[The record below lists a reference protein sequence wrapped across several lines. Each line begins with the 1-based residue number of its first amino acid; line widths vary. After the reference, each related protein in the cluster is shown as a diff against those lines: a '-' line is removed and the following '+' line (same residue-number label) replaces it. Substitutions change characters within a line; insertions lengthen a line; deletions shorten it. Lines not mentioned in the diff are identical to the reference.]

1 MPSSTLVPAK
11 DPTLLF
17 TNAGMVQFKDIM
29 TGLDLPHSPT
39 AVSVQRCIRA
49 GGKHNDLENVGYT
62 TRHLTFFEMLGNFSF
77 GAYFKSEAIE
87 YAWEFLTK
95 VLLLPTERL
104 WITVHETDDEAAV
117 LWADKAGVSPE
128 RIIRLGDADNFWAMG
143 GTGPCGPCSEIFYDH
158 GEEVAGGLPG
168 SATAEGDRYAEI
180 WNLVFMQYERSA
192 EGKRTELS
200 KPCVDTGMGLE
211 RICAVVQK
219 VHSSYETDLLAPLLA
234 KAADIAKIQ
243 DGVAENI
250 SLRVIAD
257 HIRSIAFLIADGVLP
272 DNEGRGYVLRRIIR
286 RALRH
291 VQKIGAGLGLLGEL
305 VQPLV
310 EKMGSAYPSL
320 TQAAGRI
327 QSILTQEEALFGRTL
342 DQGLAVLEDAL
353 RNMLSGQTEISGRLA
368 FQLYDTYGFPPDL
381 TADFARERG
390 LGVNMADF
398 DKAMAEQRERS
409 RGASQF
415 GKTQAVGKLPD
426 ADMATDFIGYDETQ
440 TQADI
445 QLLYRNQDTSLEQAD
460 ALAQGEIGMV
470 VLDHTPFYAEAG
482 GQAGDAGHLAW
493 QGGRFVV
500 THTTKS
506 GNCHLHHGHVEKGNL
521 TAGIKVS
528 AEIAKARRQK
538 TRLNHSATHLLHA
551 ALRKVLGE
559 QVEQKGSLVEAGKL
573 RFDFSHTAAL
583 TREEL
588 AAIEECVNNEIRLNT
603 AITTEIM
610 PLDVAKEKGAISL
623 FGEKYA
629 DQVRVLTMGDGFS
642 MELCGGTHA
651 NQTGDIGVFRI
662 INESSIAAHIR
673 RIEALTGQEALAW
686 SQQSDQAMRMLQ
698 GLLKAERTEVVA
710 KVMQLQEQ
718 QKTLQKSVQRL
729 SEKLATKASGD
740 LAAQAEQL
748 GDIRLLAIN
757 VGQLDKKA
765 ILVVL
770 DDLKKKL
777 GSAVILLAAE
787 TGNTVN
793 LTVGVTQD
801 LTGRIKA
808 NELVQEIGVLVGA
821 KGGGRVDMA
830 QAGGGH
836 MPEKLPEALAAV
848 KTFVQKRLA

>member
-1 MPSSTLVPAK
+1 MPSSTLVPAQ

-17 TNAGMVQFKDIM
+17 TNAGMVQFKDMM
-29 TGLDLPHSPT
+29 TGLDAPDFPT
-39 AVSVQRCIRA
+39 AASVQRCVRA

-87 YAWEFLTK
+87 YAWEFLTQ
-95 VLLLPTERL
+95 VLLLPAERL
-104 WITVHETDDEAAV
+104 WITVHETDDEAAA
-117 LWADKAGVSPE
+117 LWADKAAVPPD

-143 GTGPCGPCSEIFYDH
+143 STGPCGPCSEIFYDH
-158 GEEVAGGLPG
+158 GAEVAGGPPG
-168 SATAEGDRYAEI
+168 SAAAEGDRYVEI

-192 EGKRTELS
+192 EGRRTALS

-219 VHSSYETDLLAPLLA
+219 VHSSYETDLFAPLLA
-234 KAADIAKIQ
+234 KAADMAKIQ
-243 DGVAENI
+243 DEVVENI
-250 SLRVIAD
+250 SLRVITD
-257 HIRSIAFLIADGVLP
+257 HIRSIAFLLADGVLP
-272 DNEGRGYVLRRIIR
+272 DNAGRGYVLRRIIR

-291 VQKIGAGLGLLGEL
+291 AQKIGARQGLLGEL

-310 EKMGSAYPSL
+310 EKMGGAYPKL
-320 TQAAGRI
+320 AQAAGHI
-327 QSILTQEEALFGRTL
+327 KSMLTQEEALFSRTL

-353 RNMLSGQTEISGRLA
+353 RNMTSGQTEISGRLA

-381 TADFARERG
+381 TADLARERG
-390 LGVNMADF
+390 LRVNMSDF
-398 DKAMAEQRERS
+398 DKAMAEQRKRA
-409 RGASQF
+409 RGASRF
-415 GKTQAVGKLPD
+415 GETQAGGDLPD

-440 TQADI
+440 AQADI
-445 QLLYRNQDTSLEQAD
+445 QLLYRHQGASLERTD
-460 ALAQGEIGMV
+460 ALAQDEIGVV

-482 GQAGDAGHLAW
+482 GQAGDSGHLAW
-493 QGGRFVV
+493 QDGCFVV
-500 THTTKS
+500 TNTTKS
-506 GNCHLHHGHVEKGNL
+506 GSCHLHHGHVEKGNL
-521 TAGIKVS
+521 TASTKVN
-528 AEIAKARRQK
+528 AEIARVRRQK
-538 TRLNHSATHLLHA
+538 MRLNHSATHLLHA
-551 ALRKVLGE
+551 ALRKALGE
-559 QVEQKGSLVEAGKL
+559 QVEQKGSLVEAGKI
-573 RFDFSHTAAL
+573 RFDFSHATAL
-583 TREEL
+583 TQEEL
-588 AAIEECVNNEIRLNT
+588 AAIEACVNNEIRLNT

-610 PLDVAKEKGAISL
+610 PLDVAKEKGAASL
-623 FGEKYA
+623 FGEKYD

-662 INESSIAAHIR
+662 ISESSIAAHVR
-673 RIEALTGQEALAW
+673 RIEAITGQEALAW
-686 SQQSDQAMRMLQ
+686 SQQSDQTMRMLQ

-718 QKTLQKSVQRL
+718 QKSLQKSVQQL

-740 LAAQAEQL
+740 LIAQTEQL
-748 GDIRLLAIN
+748 GDIRLLAVN

-765 ILVVL
+765 TLVVL

-787 TGNTVN
+787 TGNTIN
-793 LTVGVTQD
+793 LTAGVTQD
-801 LTGRIKA
+801 LTSRIKA
-808 NELVQEIGVLVGA
+808 NELVQEIGALIGA

-830 QAGGGH
+830 QAGGGQ

-848 KTFVQKRLA
+848 KNFVQKRLG